1 MQVLQNLWSLNKKS
15 RGDRLFCGGVCGLG
29 LFADEGGAGGC
40 GAQVDAGVGGVGGA
54 PEEVAVGG
62 RGLAVVAQGADG

>member
-15 RGDRLFCGGVCGLG
+15 RGGRLFLWGVCGLG

-40 GAQVDAGVGGVGGA
+40 GAQVDAGVGWVGGA
-54 PEEVAVGG
+54 SEEVTVGG